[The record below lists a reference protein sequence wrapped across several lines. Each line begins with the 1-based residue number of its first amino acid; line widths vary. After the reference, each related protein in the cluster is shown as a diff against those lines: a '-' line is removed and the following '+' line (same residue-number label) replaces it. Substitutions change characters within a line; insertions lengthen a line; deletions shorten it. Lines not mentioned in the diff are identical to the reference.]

1 MVGLAAVGRSVVG
14 LVVLVDVDVGF
25 LVGFDVVGI
34 SVRFTFC
41 VRRADAL
48 SSCLL
53 TF

>member
-1 MVGLAAVGRSVVG
+1 MVGLF
-14 LVVLVDVDVGF
+14 VLVGVDVGF

-53 TF
+53 SF